1 MHVDDDRRARAR
13 ETFLG
18 RYELL
23 VLGGAELVHSARAEE
38 AHDAR
43 GALEGAEHDRD
54 PPIFFQVRDRLDACR
69 RCRGWLRGGWGWGR
83 GRERGEVSFEGGQ
96 PESRMGTHR
105 CR

>member
-43 GALEGAEHDRD
+43 GALEGAEHDCD
-54 PPIFFQVRDRLDACR
+54 PLVLFQVGDRLDACR
-69 RCRGWLRGGWGWGR
+69 RCRGRLRRGWGR
-83 GRERGEVSFEGGQ
+83 GRGEVNFEGG
-96 PESRMGTHR
+96 
-105 CR
+105 